1 MNSERPP
8 PSSDR
13 VEDKEHERR
22 RLERILP
29 ELIKRIVEA
38 GYEKISEGP
47 ENIRHFISEMKLP
60 KEALTLI
67 FAQLDETKNGL
78 YRVVAR
84 EIRDFL
90 EHTNIAEET
99 AKVLT
104 TLSFEVKTE
113 VRFIPNDSRLGV
125 PRPDVRSRVRVK
137 KDKADRDEKK
147 EAGAGNARAR
157 RRCRRARPRA
167 CAAPLRAPAPT
178 SLPTATAVP
187 AFRRSQFSAGPRR
200 REPRGERQLK
210 PLTAGSEIDA
220 WCTSC
225 RMDLGHRIVAMVEG
239 RPKRVEC
246 LTCGGQHNYRAP
258 KAESDKGT
266 DGKASAQERPPL
278 RDRRSAPAPNRTA

>member
-13 VEDKEHERR
+13 VEDKERERR

-47 ENIRHFISEMKLP
+47 ENVRHFVSEMKLP
-60 KEALTLI
+60 KEALALI

-78 YRVVAR
+78 YRVVAK

-90 EHTNIAEET
+90 EHTNLAEEM

-125 PRPDVRSRVRVK
+125 PRPDVRSRVRIK
-137 KDKADRDEKK
+137 KDKPEPKEKT
-147 EAGAGNARAR
+147 EPEPEPAQAGGV
-157 RRCRRARPRA
+157 
-167 CAAPLRAPAPT
+167 PT
-178 SLPTATAVP
+178 P
-187 AFRRSQFSAGPRR
+187 RRS
-200 REPRGERQLK
+200 
-210 PLTAGSEIDA
+210 D
-220 WCTSC
+220 
-225 RMDLGHRIVAMVEG
+225 
-239 RPKRVEC
+239 
-246 LTCGGQHNYRAP
+246 
-258 KAESDKGT
+258 
-266 DGKASAQERPPL
+266 RPPHYSEPPP
-278 RDRRSAPAPNRTA
+278 RPADADDPDPHPEEGES